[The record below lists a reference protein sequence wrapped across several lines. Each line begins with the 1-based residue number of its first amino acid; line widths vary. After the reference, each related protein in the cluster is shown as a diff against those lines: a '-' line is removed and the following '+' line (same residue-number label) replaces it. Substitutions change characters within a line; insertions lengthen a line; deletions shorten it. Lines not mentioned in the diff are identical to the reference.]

1 MISVLLQKYRT
12 SIREYC
18 ERRHSYRNVHWFISV
33 RGAMRNKQNIFTLE
47 RRNNVLKRLKKH
59 KLFSYQAHS
68 VDLSEV
74 IDSPFIDTIKRCNQ
88 RRSAR
93 SAPRR
98 ARHTA
103 AATEDQENFAVP
115 AAVTDT
121 PRPRRPPT
129 YGMSSPPP
137 PSSCHRNRTA
147 AKTSPPPMST
157 ILAADARSESHHSYN

>member
-1 MISVLLQKYRT
+1 MCTRT
-12 SIREYC
+12 MPQ
-18 ERRHSYRNVHWFISV
+18 H
-33 RGAMRNKQNIFTLE
+33 
-47 RRNNVLKRLKKH
+47 LKKQF
-59 KLFSYQAHS
+59 KETEIILFQAHS

-74 IDSPFIDTIKRCNQ
+74 IDSPFIDTIKRCTQ
-88 RRSAR
+88 RSSAR

-103 AATEDQENFAVP
+103 AVTNTEDQENFAVP

-137 PSSCHRNRTA
+137 PTSCQRNRTTA
-147 AKTSPPPMST
+147 TNGSPPPMST
-157 ILAADARSESHHSYN
+157 ILAADARSESCIVNVRINETNDLLANQC